1 MPVDIVFNLLL
12 SFASLTFSGYRVKQI
27 FLEEIQLPLAR
38 QLLWAIAFIVS
49 GVTTGVNFMIFIK
62 TLWGL
67 S

>member
-12 SFASLTFSGYRVKQI
+12 SFASVIFSGYRVKQI

-49 GVTTGVNFMIFIK
+49 GVITGVNFMIFIK

-67 S
+67 L